1 MSTAITILVIGRRK
15 QIMQR
20 VLHLLNNQAGWSATG
35 ALTDGEARIRF
46 SEKKF
51 DLVLIGGGVEEKS
64 EQLLRLEF
72 EKTNSQ
78 IKIIRQYGGGNE
90 LLFNE
95 IQEEL
100 AERALNN

>member
-1 MSTAITILVIGRRK
+1 
-15 QIMQR
+15 
-20 VLHLLNNQAGWSATG
+20 VLQLLNNQAGCSATG

-46 SEKKF
+46 SENKF
-51 DLVLIGGGVEEKS
+51 DQVLIGGGVEEKS

-78 IKIIRQYGGGNE
+78 IKIIRHYSGGNG

-95 IQEEL
+95 IQKTL
-100 AERALNN
+100 AERVLNN